1 MTLQKG
7 RKWRRDWKLAKG
19 ISIAAQLHI
28 SMQWY
33 AAVNLLVFYPHMAV
47 CAAWDIPF
55 SSQLIVYFES
65 FILTA
70 LLWCVTMCYM
80 HQRVELQGD
89 LLRFHRGHAGER
101 LWLETPLKRTRDGRG
116 NSRWHWWIEW
126 CGGLARAHIK
136 AVGCIGVESWVTGNR
151 AAGRWITEGKTKQGW
166 FSWRYAQRTARENS
180 QSDEH

>member
-1 MTLQKG
+1 
-7 RKWRRDWKLAKG
+7 
-19 ISIAAQLHI
+19 
-28 SMQWY
+28 MQSVKTTWE
-33 AAVNLLVFYPHMAV
+33 LLVNIYKTMG
-47 CAAWDIPF
+47 AARKF
-55 SSQLIVYFES
+55 SQTNFEHVHLCNQTTPCRWPCRKAGSDAEIENWPKVFQL
-65 FILTA
+65 
-70 LLWCVTMCYM
+70 
-80 HQRVELQGD
+80 Q
-89 LLRFHRGHAGER
+89 FHRGHAGER